1 MLETLFNTATT
12 RSRAAALLRWARAGQ
27 SKHFTV
33 NDDALP
39 SVATLVAQTTR
50 SRYPNLKIPYHS
62 RWRHFEVG
70 GVDRRAWLNEMQPGA
85 SADAVT
91 LIDLAVVS
99 VLLDAGAGANWQ
111 YKEARTDQVLTRS
124 EGLGV
129 ASFHAFCSG
138 LFSSDASQP
147 LRVDAVGLQRL
158 STMQLVAAF
167 QVTDSNPLIG
177 LDGRVNLLR
186 RLGQALA
193 EQPRRV
199 WYNPAKGWK
208 FIRFYDS

>member
-85 SADAVT
+85 SAM
-91 LIDLAVVS
+91 
-99 VLLDAGAGANWQ
+99 
-111 YKEARTDQVLTRS
+111 
-124 EGLGV
+124 
-129 ASFHAFCSG
+129 
-138 LFSSDASQP
+138 P
-147 LRVDAVGLQRL
+147 
-158 STMQLVAAF
+158 
-167 QVTDSNPLIG
+167 
-177 LDGRVNLLR
+177 
-186 RLGQALA
+186 
-193 EQPRRV
+193 
-199 WYNPAKGWK
+199 
-208 FIRFYDS
+208 

>member
-33 NDDALP
+33 NDDALS

-124 EGLGV
+124 
-129 ASFHAFCSG
+129 
-138 LFSSDASQP
+138 
-147 LRVDAVGLQRL
+147 
-158 STMQLVAAF
+158 
-167 QVTDSNPLIG
+167 
-177 LDGRVNLLR
+177 
-186 RLGQALA
+186 
-193 EQPRRV
+193 
-199 WYNPAKGWK
+199 
-208 FIRFYDS
+208 